1 MEIET
6 IKKAEMDRLVGTTLI
21 PSYGKIPVHNKKF
34 NQLIQY
40 LEKKNKD
47 LQVPNPTKKQKGLQ
61 DTINTQ
67 LNLERLKILADEY
80 AKSDKSESAFSKM
93 LALVA
98 FRNWCGAGTNI
109 YENIRQDLDNP
120 SKMFAIDRICRDHDI
135 RYTTGKTPEDLSKAD
150 DIMMEE
156 IMKKYILNFD
166 KNFITGDYERDYST
180 WSSSFTSLYNQV
192 ISMFEGAVAV
202 NLIKKTGETFL
213 NTAVEGVKLPFKI
226 ASYISK
232 EYNRPSYRQLKLP
245 YRYFERKIGSSLK
258 NVVKQ
263 STILTMST
271 VFRDKVFATIA
282 LFGIGLKKAIEEF
295 FPVNII
301 SPVENKVTDEQ
312 LNEIIRVFE
321 ILQNEYLT
329 DSDGSQTSLSR
340 APIKIGN
347 EWQNEEIQIPPI
359 EELKKEITDIVVMNK
374 QYIEKRYELSEQP
387 VVETISQETEETTD
401 DTLNEI
407 DTIMKNLNIVQS
419 EEPRIIQQNDYDM
432 LNEIDNIMKEL
443 NIAQTVLNTP
453 DVLND
458 DKEEKNIEEE

>member
-21 PSYGKIPVHNKKF
+21 PSYGKMPVHNKKF

-80 AKSDKSESAFSKM
+80 ASADKTESAFSKI
-93 LALVA
+93 LSYAA
-98 FRNWCGAGTNI
+98 FRNWCGSGTLI
-109 YENIRQDLDNP
+109 YENIRRDLDNP
-120 SKMFAIDRICRDHDI
+120 SKMFKIDTICRDHDI
-135 RYTTGKTPEDLSKAD
+135 RYTKAKTPEDLAKAD

-156 IMKKYILNFD
+156 ITKKYILNFD
-166 KNFITGDYERDYST
+166 NNFITGNYERDFST
-180 WSSSFTSLYNQV
+180 WSSSFNTLYNQMV
-192 ISMFEGAVAV
+192 SMFEGVVAV
-202 NLIKKTGETFL
+202 DLIKRTGETFL
-213 NTAVEGVKLPFKI
+213 NTVVEGVKLPFKI
-226 ASYISK
+226 GSYISK

-263 STILTMST
+263 ATILTMSS
-271 VFRDKVFATIA
+271 VFRDKVYATIA
-282 LFGIGLKKAIEEF
+282 FAGIALKRTIETF

-301 SPVENKVTDEQ
+301 SPVEHEVTDEQ

-329 DSDGSQTSLSR
+329 DSDIE
-340 APIKIGN
+340 PIKIGD
-347 EWQNEEIQIPPI
+347 EWQIEEIQIPPI

-374 QYIEKRYELSEQP
+374 QYVEKRYELAEQP
-387 VVETISQETEETTD
+387 VVETINQEQPKTKDFDVFLSNIDDYLQLMIKQLETPD
-401 DTLNEI
+401 DFLNEI
-407 DTIMKNLNIVQS
+407 DTKLQTLMNELDI
-419 EEPRIIQQNDYDM
+419 EEH
-432 LNEIDNIMKEL
+432 
-443 NIAQTVLNTP
+443 VLNTQ
-453 DVLND
+453 DVLTD
-458 DKEEKNIEEE
+458 EENIEEENIEEENIQE

>member
-21 PSYGKIPVHNKKF
+21 PSYGKMPVHNKKF

-40 LEKKNKD
+40 LERKNKD

-80 AKSDKSESAFSKM
+80 ASADKTESAFSKI
-93 LALVA
+93 LSYAA
-98 FRNWCGAGTNI
+98 FRNWCGSGTLI

-120 SKMFAIDRICRDHDI
+120 SKMFAIDKICRDHDI
-135 RYTTGKTPEDLSKAD
+135 RYTTAKTPEDLAKAD

-166 KNFITGDYERDYST
+166 KNFITGNYERDYST

-202 NLIKKTGETFL
+202 DLIRRTGETFL

-271 VFRDKVFATIA
+271 VFRDKVYATIA

-295 FPVNII
+295 FPINII
-301 SPVENKVTDEQ
+301 SPVEHEVTDEQ

-329 DSDGSQTSLSR
+329 DSDMQ
-340 APIKIGN
+340 PIKIGN
-347 EWQNEEIQIPPI
+347 EWRDEEIQIPPI
-359 EELKKEITDIVVMNK
+359 EELEKEITDIVVMNK
-374 QYIEKRYELSEQP
+374 QYIEKRYELAEQP
-387 VVETISQETEETTD
+387 VVETISQESD
-401 DTLNEI
+401 FLNEI
-407 DTIMKNLNIVQS
+407 DDELQTMIKEL
-419 EEPRIIQQNDYDM
+419 EGLEDTTY
-432 LNEIDNIMKEL
+432 LNEIDNELETIMNEL
-443 NIAQTVLNTP
+443 NTEEPVLNTQ
-453 DVLND
+453 DVLN
-458 DKEEKNIEEE
+458 EEENIEEE

>member
-1 MEIET
+1 MELET

-80 AKSDKSESAFSKM
+80 ASADKTESAFSKI
-93 LALVA
+93 LSYAA
-98 FRNWCGAGTNI
+98 FRNWCGSGTLI

-135 RYTTGKTPEDLSKAD
+135 RYTTGKTPEDLAKAD

-213 NTAVEGVKLPFKI
+213 NTVVEGVKLPFKI

-232 EYNRPSYRQLKLP
+232 EYKRPSYRQLKLP

-271 VFRDKVFATIA
+271 VFRDKVYATIA

-321 ILQNEYLT
+321 LLQNEYLT
-329 DSDGSQTSLSR
+329 DSDID
-340 APIKIGN
+340 PIKIGN
-347 EWQNEEIQIPPI
+347 EWENEEIQIPPI
-359 EELKKEITDIVVMNK
+359 EELKKELTDIVVMNK
-374 QYIEKRYELSEQP
+374 QYIEKRYELAEQP
-387 VVETISQETEETTD
+387 VIETINQETEPYF
-401 DTLNEI
+401 LNEI
-407 DTIMKNLNIVQS
+407 DDELQTMIKEL
-419 EEPRIIQQNDYDM
+419 EGLEDTTY
-432 LNEIDNIMKEL
+432 LNEIDNELENIMNEL
-443 NIAQTVLNTP
+443 NTDEPVLNTH
-453 DVLND
+453 DVLN
-458 DKEEKNIEEE
+458 EEENIEEE